1 MGRKKML
8 KKLSEFFDMDA
19 RIREQRKEEL
29 AELLSR
35 LKEKENELKQA
46 LETESSP
53 ELRDQLVQKIDIV
66 HTQRK
71 KGIQL
76 SKDERSTKNQGN

>member
-46 LETESSP
+46 LATESSP